1 MPGSREEDFFLEVH
15 QFYTFYPKITSP
27 WGRGSWNLQF
37 LVSLPYRCYIPNLVT
52 IGPVVLEKK
61 ILTHDGRR
69 TTDDD
74 GRQPKAIGHLSYSGD
89 LKNWPRASRY
99 LYIFVTSIDSEH
111 DYLTIISS
119 ADSLSYHNGMKFST
133 HDRDNDNKTS
143 NCAVGYSGAWWYKS
157 CHFSNLN
164 GKYGMNDESGI
175 IWYHWKGYKYSL
187 NQTEMMVRKKIR
199 HQLWM

>member
-1 MPGSREEDFFLEVH
+1 MAGRREED
-15 QFYTFYPKITSP
+15 I
-27 WGRGSWNLQF
+27 NA
-37 LVSLPYRCYIPNLVT
+37 
-52 IGPVVLEKK
+52 
-61 ILTHDGRR
+61 RR

-74 GRQPKAIGHLSYSGD
+74 GRQPIAIGHLSYSGD
-89 LKNWPRASRY
+89 IKNWPRASRVLYVY
-99 LYIFVTSIDSEH
+99 LYLFVTSIDFEH

-133 HDRDNDNKTS
+133 YDRDNDNKTS
-143 NCAVGYSGAWWYKS
+143 NCAVGYSGAWWYRS

-164 GKYGMNDESGI
+164 GKYGMNDDRGI
-175 IWYHWKGYKYSL
+175 IWYHWKGFKYSL